1 MQTTNAKLLTIQ
13 IKQQNN
19 QHIIQKSYLLVIFV
33 TLNADIKEIMIDISS
48 QSNTN
53 FGQMT
58 TKTKT
63 TKMTTK

>member
-58 TKTKT
+58 TKT